1 MFFSTI
7 AIPRDGTA
15 SALNIYEFPT
25 LANSVRHTTTNFCTV
40 FDAKVSLDLFE
51 TGNLVYFD
59 YGGDDD
65 DGGVGGSSDD
75 DDDDD
80 YDDDDNDE

>member
-1 MFFSTI
+1 MS
-7 AIPRDGTA
+7 P
-15 SALNIYEFPT
+15 S
-25 LANSVRHTTTNFCTV
+25 LATV

-59 YGGDDD
+59 YGGGGNDD